1 MNVVPNRAT
10 TTRPAAVAAGATP
23 GSPRRLRWG
32 IGILLG
38 GGVLINYFDRVN
50 LSVAGP
56 ALSKEFGLSPAQL
69 GLLFGTFF
77 WSYAL
82 LQIPGGMLLD
92 RLGVKTIGRWGAF
105 LWSVASA
112 LIAFSTNLSHLFA
125 ARTLLGIAETPAF
138 PANSKATSYWFPRN
152 ERGLATALFD
162 AAAKFSNVVGVPLV
176 AVVIFSFGWRWGFGM
191 TALLSFL
198 YFLAFYWIY
207 RNPSEHPWL
216 SEAER
221 TYIREGG
228 AQAEGVSAAGTG
240 AALGYLLTKAK
251 IWGLTLGFAAYGYSF
266 YLFLTWLP
274 AYLVKS
280 MHMTILQSA
289 GYTTIPWAVATVTDL
304 VAGGWLVD
312 YLIGRG
318 AAETAVRK
326 TILIGGMLLGLAVFG
341 AAYTT
346 NPNVAIVWISI
357 ALGGLAASAP
367 VGWSLPGLVAPKGSV
382 GTVGGIMNFGNN
394 IMGFAAPVVTG
405 IIVGTTSSFANAF
418 VAAGAVLL
426 IGILCYLFLLG
437 GIEPIPEPQA

>member
-1 MNVVPNRAT
+1 MSVLPNRANAT
-10 TTRPAAVAAGATP
+10 PPAAVATGAAPRSP
-23 GSPRRLRWG
+23 GRLRWG

-38 GGVLINYFDRVN
+38 SGVLINYFDRVN

-69 GLLFGTFF
+69 GLLFGAFF

-105 LWSVASA
+105 LWGLASA

-125 ARTLLGIAETPAF
+125 ARALLGVAETPAF

-162 AAAKFSNVVGVPLV
+162 AAAKFSSVVGVPLV
-176 AVVIFSFGWRWGFGM
+176 AFVIVSFGWRWAFGV

-198 YFLAFYWIY
+198 YFLAFYRIY
-207 RNPSEHPWL
+207 RNPSKHPWL

-221 TYIREGG
+221 GYIHEGG
-228 AQAEGVSAAGTG
+228 AQDEGVSAAGTG
-240 AALGYLLTKAK
+240 VTLGYLLTQTK
-251 IWGLTLGFAAYGYSF
+251 IWGLTVGFGAYGYSF

-274 AYLVKS
+274 AYLVRS

-312 YLIGRG
+312 YLIRRG
-318 AAETAVRK
+318 GAETAVRK
-326 TILIGGMLLGLAVFG
+326 TILIVGMLLGLAVFG
-341 AAYTT
+341 AATTT

-382 GTVGGIMNFGNN
+382 GTVGGIMNFGNTM
-394 IMGFAAPVVTG
+394 MGFVAPVVTG
-405 IIVGTTSSFANAF
+405 IIVSSTNSFANAF
-418 VAAGAVLL
+418 VAAGAVLV
-426 IGILCYLFLLG
+426 IGIFCYIFLLG
-437 GIEPIPEPQA
+437 QIEPVPEPRA

>member
-1 MNVVPNRAT
+1 MSVLPNRAST
-10 TTRPAAVAAGATP
+10 TSPAAVASEAAPRSP
-23 GSPRRLRWG
+23 GRLRWG

-105 LWSVASA
+105 LWSAASA

-125 ARTLLGIAETPAF
+125 ARILLGIAETPAF

-176 AVVIFSFGWRWGFGM
+176 AFVIFSFGWRWGFGV

-198 YFLAFYWIY
+198 YFLAFSWLY

-216 SEAER
+216 GEAER

-240 AALGYLLTKAK
+240 AALGYLLTKTK
-251 IWGLTLGFAAYGYSF
+251 IWGLTLGFAAYGYAF

-289 GYTTIPWAVATVTDL
+289 EYTTIPWAVATVTDL

-312 YLIGRG
+312 YLIRRG
-318 AAETAVRK
+318 GAETAVRK
-326 TILIGGMLLGLAVFG
+326 TILIGGMVLGLAVFG

-394 IMGFAAPVVTG
+394 IMGFVAPVVTG

-426 IGILCYLFLLG
+426 TGVLCYLFLLG
-437 GIEPIPEPQA
+437 RIEPIPEPRT